1 MALAHKLRDRRQPT
15 PSTILRL
22 LPGVGMPKLPKPLV
36 RCDQGFLL
44 TPLSVDGRLSRDSQN
59 RFHDLKKPLR
69 HLEIRQVAGLMERDQ
84 DLVR

>member
-1 MALAHKLRDRRQPT
+1 MALARKLRDR
-15 PSTILRL
+15 
-22 LPGVGMPKLPKPLV
+22 LP
-36 RCDQGFLL
+36 
-44 TPLSVDGRLSRDSQN
+44 RDSQN